1 MGPNITR
8 IISEEMDKLKT
19 TLAPTITVPRAFQLQ
34 QEQIEAIDLHVFGD
48 ASISETAAAVYA
60 VIYQSSQVSQGLV
73 TAEAWLSKKDLTVPR
88 LEPVAMHM
96 AANLCQ
102 SLKSALERKP
112 IRNMYGWTDRSVTLH
127 WVRVTGNY
135 KQFVSNR
142 VKEIQ
147 KKSYIQWRYVPTE
160 KNPADMASRGC
171 SPQNIPT
178 DWWS

>member
-1 MGPNITR
+1 M
-8 IISEEMDKLKT
+8 
-19 TLAPTITVPRAFQLQ
+19 
-34 QEQIEAIDLHVFGD
+34 
-48 ASISETAAAVYA
+48 
-60 VIYQSSQVSQGLV
+60 

-147 KKSYIQWRYVPTE
+147 KKSYIQWQYVPTE